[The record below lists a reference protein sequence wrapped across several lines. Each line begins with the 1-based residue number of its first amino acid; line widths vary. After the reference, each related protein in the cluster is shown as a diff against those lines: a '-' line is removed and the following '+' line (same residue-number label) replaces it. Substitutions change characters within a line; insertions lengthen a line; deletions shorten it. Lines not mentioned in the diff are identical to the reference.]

1 MTRTIPERDWKFM
14 NRIQPEMLSTL
25 CGRINRKAMEI
36 LGSDKT
42 SEHEKYLA
50 LYRYLEGADRIVAD
64 CFNDWRRSTLW
75 FTMGMLRRHHL
86 LTEEH
91 IQHLTEETQDVL
103 KTLSQLGKKSE
114 MPVQPSS
121 GRGDKAEPED

>member
-1 MTRTIPERDWKFM
+1 MTPTILEKDWKYLS
-14 NRIQPEMLSTL
+14 RVQPEMLSAL

-50 LYRYLEGADRIVAD
+50 LYRYLQDADRIVGD
-64 CFNDWRRSTLW
+64 CFNDWRRSTIWL
-75 FTMGMLRRHHL
+75 TVGILRRHGL

-91 IQHLTEETQDVL
+91 VQHLTDETQDLL
-103 KTLSQLGKKSE
+103 KTFSQLGKE
-114 MPVQPSS
+114 
-121 GRGDKAEPED
+121 R